1 MFTFEIDSENAL
13 LGSTLGTLGPTVEL
27 VASELEEKGNF
38 VHSSLGWHSQ
48 SKESE
53 LSEACAAR
61 HFQKTQIEFPNLYNW
76 FPTFARRSESSHND
90 PGPNLKVAHAQ
101 EKIE

>member
-13 LGSTLGTLGPTVEL
+13 VGCTLGTLGPTVEL
-27 VASELEEKGNF
+27 VKEKGNF
-38 VHSSLGWHSQ
+38 EHSRWHSQ

-90 PGPNLKVAHAQ
+90 PKVSHAQ

>member
-13 LGSTLGTLGPTVEL
+13 VGCTLGTLARGPTVEL
-27 VASELEEKGNF
+27 LVKEKGTRNF
-38 VHSSLGWHSQ
+38 VHSRWHSQ

-76 FPTFARRSESSHND
+76 FPTFARHGRSESSHND
-90 PGPNLKVAHAQ
+90 PKVSHAQ